1 MHGRRQPREGG
12 LVRGGGRVGS
22 AIRASR
28 WRADPA
34 PPCRAVADYTR
45 ERVFAFGPFVTLET
59 AHSLVPFLE
68 LPDTWSVVPRFAVA
82 PLNARTGCTLHR
94 LADPSPD
101 RAIYVTSKRAA
112 SSAAGLELLRA
123 GLRATEHEFDV
134 RLSGQLCTAKGFFAA
149 ALTACLGLI
158 PIRLKR
164 ACCWGR
170 VPHDGV
176 CFGLEGFGC
185 GPDSQHDGDQ
195 ADGRCQEEIPAGSEV
210 VVRARHQPG
219 CQVGADPP
227 NAV

>member
-1 MHGRRQPREGG
+1 MHGRREAGARAASSGAAA
-12 LVRGGGRVGS
+12 RVGS

-34 PPCRAVADYTR
+34 PCRAVADYTR

-68 LPDTWSVVPRFAVA
+68 LPDTWSVAPRFAVA

-101 RAIYVTSKRAA
+101 RAIYLVTSKRAA

-134 RLSGQLCTAKGFFAA
+134 RLVGQLCTAKGFFAA

-158 PIRLKR
+158 PIRAK
-164 ACCWGR
+164 AC
-170 VPHDGV
+170 
-176 CFGLEGFGC
+176 LLL
-185 GPDSQHDGDQ
+185 
-195 ADGRCQEEIPAGSEV
+195 GSS
-210 VVRARHQPG
+210 A
-219 CQVGADPP
+219 A
-227 NAV
+227 